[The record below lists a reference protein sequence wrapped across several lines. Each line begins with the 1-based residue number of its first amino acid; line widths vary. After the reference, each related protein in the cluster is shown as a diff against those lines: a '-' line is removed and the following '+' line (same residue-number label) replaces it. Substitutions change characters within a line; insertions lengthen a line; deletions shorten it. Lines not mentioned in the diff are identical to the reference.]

1 MTKTEIINL
10 PTSSLAYLGD
20 SVLELLVREKLILAG
35 VGAIGDINEKALTY
49 VTAVAQS
56 EAFERIASLLSDDE
70 MSVYKRGRNNTHS
83 APKSA
88 THAQYSRAT
97 GFECLFAYLHLMGET
112 DRIKELF
119 AAAYPNK

>member
-10 PTSSLAYLGD
+10 PTTYLAYLGD
-20 SVLELLVREKLILAG
+20 CVLELLVREKLILG
-35 VGAIGDINEKALTY
+35 KVGGIGEINAKALTY

-56 EAFERIASLLSDDE
+56 EAFSKIEHLLNDDE
-70 MSVYKRGRNNTHS
+70 LSVYKRGRNNTHS

-97 GFECLFAYLHLMGET
+97 GFECLFAYLHLMGEQ

-119 AAAYPNK
+119 ALAYPQ

>member
-20 SVLELLVREKLILAG
+20 CVLELLVREKLILADIG
-35 VGAIGDINEKALTY
+35 GIGDINSKALTY

-56 EAFERIASLLSDDE
+56 DAFERIEPLLNDDE
-70 MSVYKRGRNNTHS
+70 LGVYKRGRNNTHS

-97 GFECLFAYLHLMGET
+97 GFECLFAYLHLMGNS

-119 AAAYPNK
+119 AAAYPD

>member
-1 MTKTEIINL
+1 MTNTEIINL

-20 SVLELLVREKLILAG
+20 CVLELLVREKLILADIG
-35 VGAIGDINEKALTY
+35 GIGDINSKALTY

-56 EAFERIASLLSDDE
+56 DAFERIEPLLKDDDLG
-70 MSVYKRGRNNTHS
+70 VYKRGRNNTHS

-97 GFECLFAYLHLMGET
+97 GFECLFAYLHLMGNS

-119 AAAYPNK
+119 AAAYPD

>member
-1 MTKTEIINL
+1 MTHTEIRNL
-10 PTSSLAYLGD
+10 PISSLAYLGD
-20 SVLELLVREKLILAG
+20 CVLELLVREKLVLDGEGNIY
-35 VGAIGDINEKALTY
+35 KRALNY

-56 EAFERIASLLSDDE
+56 EAYERIAPLLTEDE
-70 MSVYKRGRNNTHS
+70 ADIFKRGRNHTHT

-88 THAQYSRAT
+88 SHAQYSRAT

-119 AAAYPNK
+119 DAAYGI

>member
-1 MTKTEIINL
+1 MNKTEITNL

-20 SVLELLVREKLILAG
+20 CVLELLVREKLILDG
-35 VGAIGDINEKALTY
+35 EGNIHERALKY

-56 EAFERIASLLSDDE
+56 EAFERIASMLTEDE
-70 MSVYKRGRNNTHS
+70 TGIYKRGRNNTHS

-112 DRIKELF
+112 ERIKKLF
-119 AAAYPNK
+119 SAAFPQ

>member
-1 MTKTEIINL
+1 MNKIEITNL
-10 PTSSLAYLGD
+10 PTTYLAYLGD

-35 VGAIGDINEKALTY
+35 IGGIGEINSEALTY

-56 EAFERIASLLSDDE
+56 EAFDNIKDHLTEEE
-70 MSVYKRGRNNTHS
+70 MDIYKRGRNNTHS

-112 DRIKELF
+112 ERLKQLF
-119 AAAYPNK
+119 EIAYPN

>member
-1 MTKTEIINL
+1 MTNTEIINL

-20 SVLELLVREKLILAG
+20 CVLELLVREKLILADIG
-35 VGAIGDINEKALTY
+35 GIGDINSKALTY

-56 EAFERIASLLSDDE
+56 DAFERIEPLLNDDE
-70 MSVYKRGRNNTHS
+70 LGVYKRGRNNTHS

-88 THAQYSRAT
+88 THAQNSRAT
-97 GFECLFAYLHLMGET
+97 GFECLFAYLHLMGNS

-119 AAAYPNK
+119 AAAYPD

>member
-1 MTKTEIINL
+1 MTKTEIRNL
-10 PTSSLAYLGD
+10 PTTSLAYLGD
-20 SVLELLVREKLILAG
+20 CVIELLVREMLVLDGEGHIY
-35 VGAIGDINEKALTY
+35 ERALKY

-56 EAFERIASLLSDDE
+56 EAYERIASMLTEDE
-70 MSVYKRGRNNTHS
+70 ADVYKRGRNNTHS

-112 DRIKELF
+112 ERMKELF
-119 AAAYPNK
+119 TAAYGK

>member
-1 MTKTEIINL
+1 MNKTEIINL
-10 PTSSLAYLGD
+10 PTSYLAYLGD
-20 SVLELLVREKLILAG
+20 SVLELLVRQKLILSG
-35 VGAIGDINEKALTY
+35 VGNIGEINSKALTY

-56 EAFERIASLLSDDE
+56 EAFEKIEPLLTDDE
-70 MSVYKRGRNNTHS
+70 MGVYKRGRNNTHS

-112 DRIKELF
+112 DRLKELF
-119 AAAYPNK
+119 ELAYNK

>member
-1 MTKTEIINL
+1 MTNTEIINL

-20 SVLELLVREKLILAG
+20 CVLELLVREKLILADIG
-35 VGAIGDINEKALTY
+35 GIGDINSKALTY

-56 EAFERIASLLSDDE
+56 DAFERIEPLLNDDE
-70 MSVYKRGRNNTHS
+70 LGVYKRGRNNTHS

-97 GFECLFAYLHLMGET
+97 GFECLFAYLHLMGNS

-119 AAAYPNK
+119 AAAYPD

>member
-20 SVLELLVREKLILAG
+20 CVLELLVREKLILADIG
-35 VGAIGDINEKALTY
+35 GIGDINSKALTY

-56 EAFERIASLLSDDE
+56 DAFERIEPLLNDDE
-70 MSVYKRGRNNTHS
+70 LGVYKRGRNNTHS

-97 GFECLFAYLHLMGET
+97 GFECLFAYLHLMSNS

-119 AAAYPNK
+119 AAAYPD

>member
-1 MTKTEIINL
+1 MNKIEITNL
-10 PTSSLAYLGD
+10 PTTFLAYLGD
-20 SVLELLVREKLILAG
+20 SVLEVLVREKLILAG
-35 VGAIGDINEKALTY
+35 IGGIGEINSKALTY

-56 EAFERIASLLSDDE
+56 EAFERIESYLTEDE
-70 MSVYKRGRNNTHS
+70 MGVYKRGRNNTHS

-112 DRIKELF
+112 ERMKELF
-119 AAAYPNK
+119 EIAYSK

>member
-1 MTKTEIINL
+1 MTKTEIKNL
-10 PTSSLAYLGD
+10 PIASLAYLGD
-20 SVLELLVREKLILAG
+20 CVIELLVREMLILDG
-35 VGAIGDINEKALTY
+35 EGHIHERALKY

-56 EAFERIASLLSDDE
+56 EAYERIATLLTEDE
-70 MSVYKRGRNNTHS
+70 TDIYKRGRNNTHS

-112 DRIKELF
+112 ERMKELF
-119 AAAYPNK
+119 HAAYAK